1 MKNYEKMTK
10 YIPFISN
17 SPFGEWIID
26 NKNDGTTENPIQ
38 MPFVNYSDM
47 VRGFMSD
54 VYQFEKEHEDFE
66 LNRYVDILK
75 EHGIEWGQE
84 SMLKADVND
93 LSGKTIMALIMGAVR
108 AERFCEGTLFTFFE
122 EGAILK
128 WLECLQ
134 RIDNE

>member
-1 MKNYEKMTK
+1 
-10 YIPFISN
+10 
-17 SPFGEWIID
+17 
-26 NKNDGTTENPIQ
+26 
-38 MPFVNYSDM
+38 
-47 VRGFMSD
+47 
-54 VYQFEKEHEDFE
+54 
-66 LNRYVDILK
+66 
-75 EHGIEWGQE
+75 
-84 SMLKADVND
+84 MLKADVND